1 MEIQLKDKNYKIEIE
16 YKNNKNMYLRIK
28 DDLSI
33 YITCPKRIKEKEIIN
48 FIEKNKDNIL
58 KMIEK
63 KEKVKLKEDEF
74 LYLGNKY
81 DICYINKKDIIL
93 GENKVFIPKNINIDK
108 WYKKQ
113 AEIIFKEHLDICF
126 NNFKRQIPY
135 PNLKIRKMKTRWGV
149 CNIKDKT
156 ITLNLELIKLNPKY
170 LDYVIYHELSHLI
183 YPNHQKEFWLLVEEH
198 VKDYKKL
205 RKEMKNII

>member
-1 MEIQLKDKNYKIEIE
+1 MNIKLDNKNYKIEIE

-28 DDLSI
+28 DDLTI
-33 YITCPKRIKEKEIIN
+33 YITAPKKIKEKEIIN

-58 KMIEK
+58 KMIKK

-126 NNFKRQIPY
+126 NNFKRHY
-135 PNLKIRKMKTRWGV
+135 IR
-149 CNIKDKT
+149 N
-156 ITLNLELIKLNPKY
+156 N
-170 LDYVIYHELSHLI
+170 
-183 YPNHQKEFWLLVEEH
+183 
-198 VKDYKKL
+198 
-205 RKEMKNII
+205 